1 MDVDVE
7 VNFSADTPEPRTELK
22 TRERSQS
29 PLQRAESYELALEGS
44 TSKPPIEPG
53 EPHGILKKSQT
64 YEVTAEP
71 LPDGDSEATDNK
83 G

>member
-1 MDVDVE
+1 MDESTTVAE
-7 VNFSADTPEPRTELK
+7 HIAETELREPRR
-22 TRERSQS
+22 RERSQS

-64 YEVTAEP
+64 YEVTAES
-71 LPDGDSEATDNK
+71 LPDGDSEATDKK

>member
-1 MDVDVE
+1 MDE
-7 VNFSADTPEPRTELK
+7 SKAAEEQIAKSETEPR

-29 PLQRAESYELALEGS
+29 PLQRTESYELALDGS
-44 TSKPPIEPG
+44 TSKPPIEPS
-53 EPHGILKKSQT
+53 EPHGILKKSQM

-71 LPDGDSEATDNK
+71 LPDGDAEATDIK

>member
-1 MDVDVE
+1 MAETEEQIDFGV
-7 VNFSADTPEPRTELK
+7 DTPEPGTESR

-29 PLQRAESYELALEGS
+29 PVQRMESYELAMEES

-53 EPHGILKKSQT
+53 EPHGILKN
-64 YEVTAEP
+64 VTAEP
-71 LPDGDSEATDNK
+71 LPDGDAEATDKK